1 METIELSGRWV
12 AHLAGRVR
20 AWELEGKLDEE
31 DLDRALSTD
40 ARAWLDHTLA
50 FDDWAALAD
59 VEALVGLMSERLGS
73 EAELVDSIE
82 ELVPDLLLDAR
93 IEEVVAVG
101 RRLVD
106 GPGFAASQLCER
118 LVRRVDWSYEGGRE
132 SFSVRVAGLEP
143 ASPALRAMLG
153 ATLARLAAMADAR
166 DYDVRVDGVD
176 GGSLVVF
183 GEIDRGE
190 DETVR
195 AESRLH
201 RAALVPEFSGNDG

>member
-1 METIELSGRWV
+1 MESIELSGRWV

-40 ARAWLDHTLA
+40 ARAWVDHTLA
-50 FDDWAALAD
+50 FDDWAAIED
-59 VEALVGLMSERLGS
+59 VEALVALMAERLGG
-73 EAELVDSIE
+73 EAGLVEGID
-82 ELVPDLLLDAR
+82 ELVPDLLLDATV
-93 IEEVVAVG
+93 EEVVTAG
-101 RRLVD
+101 RRLID

-118 LVRRVDWSYEGGRE
+118 MVRRVAWSYEGGRE
-132 SFSVRVAGLEP
+132 SFSLRLEGLEA

-153 ATLARLAAMADAR
+153 STLARLAAMADAR

-176 GGSLVVF
+176 GGPLVVF
-183 GEIDRGE
+183 GEVDRGE
-190 DETVR
+190 DETTL

-201 RAALVPEFSGNDG
+201 RAALIP